1 MATQLEKLEE
11 LQALAGQDYRV
22 NLDVFEGPLELLLYL
37 IRRDDLD
44 IYDIPIAFIL
54 QEYMTYVDSLKEL
67 NIDLAGD
74 FLLMAAELTHIK
86 SRMLLPEEKTA
97 EEEEGQDP
105 RADLVRRLLEY
116 QQFREASAYLDQR
129 PQLGRDIFVQQDPE
143 RVEASS
149 DGPIETDVFQLMEAF
164 GKLLA
169 RVPAK
174 NFHGVG
180 IDRIS
185 VNQRIYQLMERIS
198 KDVTVALSAL
208 LEPPFER
215 HAIVV
220 TFLAL
225 LEMCRLK
232 IVKIYQ
238 VERCGELYLRGVME
252 EVAEEDIPH
261 LIKVDDYTS
270 GKNPLDDLKPKAQ
283 KTIEEEKKE

>member
-22 NLDVFEGPLELLLYL
+22 NLDVFEGPLELLMYL

-86 SRMLLPEEKTA
+86 SRMLLPEEKST

-116 QQFREASAYLDQR
+116 QQFREASSYLDQR

-208 LEPPFER
+208 LEPPFAR
-215 HAIVV
+215 HDIVV

-283 KTIEEEKKE
+283 KTTL

>member
-1 MATQLEKLEE
+1 MATQLEKLDE

-22 NLDVFEGPLELLLYL
+22 NLAVFEGPLELLLYL
-37 IRRDDLD
+37 IKRDDLD

-54 QEYMTYVDSLKEL
+54 QEYMNYVDTLKEL
-67 NIDLAGD
+67 DIDLAGD
-74 FLLMAAELTHIK
+74 FLLMAADLTHIK
-86 SRMLLPEEKTA
+86 SRMLLPEEKSDEA
-97 EEEEGQDP
+97 EEENDP

-116 QQFREASAYLDQR
+116 QQYREAAQYLDKT
-129 PQLGRDIFVQQDPE
+129 PQLGRDIFVQQEPE
-143 RVEASS
+143 RVEPSN
-149 DGPIETDVFQLMEAF
+149 DGPIESDVFQLIEAF

-198 KDVTVALSAL
+198 KDMTVALSAL
-208 LEPPFER
+208 LEPPFEK
-215 HAIVV
+215 HTIVV

-252 EVAEEDIPH
+252 EIAEEDIPH
-261 LIKVDDYTS
+261 LIKVDDYAS
-270 GKNPLDDLKPKAQ
+270 GKNPLEDLKPKTQ
-283 KTIEEEKKE
+283 KTLAEEKE